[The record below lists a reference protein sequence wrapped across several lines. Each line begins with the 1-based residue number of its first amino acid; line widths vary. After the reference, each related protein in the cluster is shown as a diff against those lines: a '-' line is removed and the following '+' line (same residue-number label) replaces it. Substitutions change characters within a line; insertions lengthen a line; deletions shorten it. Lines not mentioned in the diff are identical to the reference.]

1 MLSFLVNEFILYNFP
16 YSATVC
22 EEVINMLTMEEQQQ
36 QTELINSNKDFAYL
50 LNKHN
55 EDNMFLISQI
65 SHEIRNP
72 LTLIKSTVQLIESE
86 HPEAKEFKYWT
97 QLTEDINGLDDLLT
111 ELCLYKNSEVV
122 SITEENSLLI
132 LKSVLNSFSPLAEQ
146 NGINLSLTSSE
157 GELAYY
163 NNYSLDEVKFTQ
175 VFTNLIKNAFE
186 ATQKGDYINV
196 ECSVS
201 LPSQL
206 IISVHNNGQ
215 IIPADELPTIFKP
228 FVTHKSGGTGL
239 GLAISS
245 NIIAAHNGTIEV
257 ISSEEKTSFI
267 IHLPISE

>member
-1 MLSFLVNEFILYNFP
+1 
-16 YSATVC
+16 
-22 EEVINMLTMEEQQQ
+22 MLTMEEQQQ
-36 QTELINSNKDFAYL
+36 QIELLNSNKDFAYFF
-50 LNKHN
+50 NKHN
-55 EDNMFLISQI
+55 EDNMLLISQI

-72 LTLIKSTVQLIESE
+72 LTLIKSTVQLIESQ
-86 HPEAKEFKYWT
+86 HPEATEFKYWQ
-97 QLTEDINGLDDLLT
+97 QLTEDINGLNDLLT
-111 ELCLYKNSEVV
+111 DLSLYNNSEVI

-146 NGINLSLTSSE
+146 SGINLSLTITE
-157 GELAYY
+157 DELAYY

-175 VFTNLIKNAFE
+175 VFTNLIRNAFE

-215 IIPADELPTIFKP
+215 MIPADELITIFKP
-228 FVTHKSGGTGL
+228 FVTYKSGGTGL

-257 ISSEEKTSFI
+257 TSTDEKTSFI
-267 IHLPISE
+267 IHLPISK

>member
-1 MLSFLVNEFILYNFP
+1 
-16 YSATVC
+16 
-22 EEVINMLTMEEQQQ
+22 MLTMDEQQK
-36 QTELINSNKDFAYL
+36 QTELINSNKDFAYF

-86 HPEAKEFKYWT
+86 HPEAAEFKYWK
-97 QLTEDINGLDDLLT
+97 QLAEDINGLENLLA
-111 ELCLYKNSEVV
+111 ELCLYKNSEVI
-122 SITEENSLLI
+122 SITEENSVLI

-146 NGINLSLTSSE
+146 NGINLSLKITE
-157 GELAYY
+157 DELAYY
-163 NNYSLDEVKFTQ
+163 NNYTLDEVKFTQ
-175 VFTNLIKNAFE
+175 VFTNLIRNAFE

-201 LPSQL
+201 LPSEL

-215 IIPADELPTIFKP
+215 MIPEDELPTIFKP
-228 FVTHKSGGTGL
+228 FVTYKSGGTGL

-245 NIIAAHNGTIEV
+245 NIVAAHNGTIEV
-257 ISSEEKTSFI
+257 TSSEEQTSFI
-267 IHLPISE
+267 IHLPLSK